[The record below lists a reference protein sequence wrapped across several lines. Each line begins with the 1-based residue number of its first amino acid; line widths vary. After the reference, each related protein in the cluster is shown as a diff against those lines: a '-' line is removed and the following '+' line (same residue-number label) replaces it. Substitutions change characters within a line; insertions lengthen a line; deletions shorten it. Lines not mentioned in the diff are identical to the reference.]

1 MRRVTAKTYKEMS
14 GNKHR
19 NKIKSILKSPFTL
32 PILTG
37 IQQRRRPS
45 KIAQRLRVTD
55 QVLHYHIQR
64 LIDGGLVTK
73 ECSASGGI
81 TWNLTDKGDFVLKE
95 KLRWSVGLK
104 VPGHG
109 VAAVRLH
116 GACFSFRIKSMPDL
130 SYLHWTAMKNG
141 VTKCTISYEKYIVE
155 IIRSTTQDRS
165 VMLIHI
171 LGSEYF
177 YDCFKGIIKQY
188 NDACG
193 YACLTAER
201 LNITICERGYLV
213 GKPHMAFDPD
223 LITLLVADS
232 QTAETTTTMKGRHK
246 AWFDSSNGQS
256 ELETDDPDYA
266 YLYLTMPQTV
276 SRIAEIVE
284 RIERQMQTTE
294 YQRCHDPVFTENN

>member
-1 MRRVTAKTYKEMS
+1 MMLVTAKTYIEMS
-14 GNKHR
+14 DNKHR
-19 NKIKSILKSPFTL
+19 NTIKSILKSPFTL

-37 IQQRRRPS
+37 IQQGRRPS
-45 KIAQRLRVTD
+45 KIAQTLHVTD

-64 LIDGGLVTK
+64 LIHGGLVIK
-73 ECSASGGI
+73 ESSSSDGI
-81 TWNLTDKGDFVLKE
+81 RWSLTDKGDFVLKE
-95 KLRWSVGLK
+95 KLRRSVGLK
-104 VPGHG
+104 KAPGHG
-109 VAAVRLH
+109 VAVVRFH
-116 GACFSFRIKSMPDL
+116 GACFSFKIKSMPDL

-155 IIRSTTQDRS
+155 IIRSTTQDGS

-171 LGSEYF
+171 LGGEYF

-223 LITLLVADS
+223 LIALLLADS
-232 QTAETTTTMKGRHK
+232 QTAEIRTTTEGHR
-246 AWFDSSNGQS
+246 AWFDSSNGQG

-276 SRIAEIVE
+276 SRIAEIVD
-284 RIERQMQTTE
+284 RIERQTTE